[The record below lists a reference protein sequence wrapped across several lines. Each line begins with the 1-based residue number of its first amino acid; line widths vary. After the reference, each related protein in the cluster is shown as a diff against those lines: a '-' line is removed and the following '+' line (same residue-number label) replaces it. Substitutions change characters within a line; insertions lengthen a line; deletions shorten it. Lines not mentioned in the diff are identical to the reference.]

1 MNPLLQDWSTPFGMP
16 PFDAISEQDFAP
28 AFAAAFAES
37 RAAYAAIANDPGTPT
52 FENTI
57 AAMERADKA
66 LNRVGGVFF
75 NLAEADSSDALEAI
89 QRDVAPK
96 LAAHSAEILMN
107 AALFRRVEAVAAS
120 GEKFGPEQS
129 RVLQLYHRMFVRAGA
144 RLGQQEKARLQAI
157 MERLATLGT
166 AFAQNVL
173 ADEKSWSLDLAPA
186 DLDGL
191 PADLIDALAETAR
204 ERGKQ
209 GHVLTLGRAAI
220 VPFLQFS
227 PRRDLR
233 EIAFK
238 AWTARGANAGAT
250 NNEALINE
258 TLRLRDE
265 RAKLLG
271 YASFADYKL
280 ETEMAHTPQA
290 ARKMLMTVWGPA
302 QAQALADQRKLEE
315 RLHADGFNGTL
326 QPWDW
331 RYYSEAR
338 RKAEHDL
345 DDAEIKPYFQLEQ
358 MIAACFH
365 CAERLFGLSF
375 HPLDLPLYHPDA
387 RAWDVREGDR
397 HVGVFIGDYFA
408 RSSKRS
414 GAWSSTFRAQNNLDG
429 SIRPIVVNVCN
440 SSKAPAGQASLLT
453 FDDAATLFH
462 EFGHALHALL
472 SNVTYPLIAGTNT
485 ATDFVELPSQLYEHW
500 LAEPQVLE
508 QFALHATTGQPMP
521 ADLLTR
527 LLAARNYDMGFQT
540 VEYLSSALV
549 DLDFHDGQPP
559 QDALASQAETLARI
573 GMPAAITM
581 RHATPHF
588 QHVFTG
594 DGYSS
599 GYYSYMWSE
608 MMDADAFESFRETGD
623 IFDAETAGRLKEHI
637 LSAGGSRDEAEL
649 YKAFR
654 GKLPGVGALLRQRG
668 FPEREDLA
676 G

>member
-96 LAAHSAEILMN
+96 FAAHSAEILMN

-120 GEKFGPEQS
+120 GEKLGPEQS

-290 ARKMLMTVWGPA
+290 VREMLMTVWGPA

-559 QDALASQAETLARI
+559 QDALASQAETLTRI